1 MIHQHKEFKTMKAP
15 ITIGLFIAVLG
26 GFTSCSNSKTIT
38 VPLSQEAKI
47 EDTYTIIWNGVSNAY
62 RYVDGQWKRDETYD
76 YVFDVIQKRY
86 DNEWKSTKSLHR
98 LHPDYDGRAGN
109 RDQSMYFE
117 LKYAKGASEKLLHS
131 DIFSSLGTGM
141 GKSDTEFREQQFT
154 LNLTDVSSFSPYN
167 KIRITQ
173 HYQYEAG
180 LLTETVELLK
190 EKKGQD
196 SPFMKME
203 EKAFFYLRGKLEQ
216 APTVFQP

>member
-1 MIHQHKEFKTMKAP
+1 MKAP
-15 ITIGLFIAVLG
+15 IIISLFFAALA
-26 GFTSCSNSKTIT
+26 GFTSCSNSKTVI
-38 VPLSQEAKI
+38 VPLSTEAKI

-62 RYVDGQWKRDETYD
+62 RYTDEKWQRDETYD

-98 LHPDYDGRAGN
+98 MHPNYDGRAGD

-117 LKYAKGASEKLLHS
+117 LKYAKGASDRLLRT
-131 DIFSSLGTGM
+131 DIFSSLGTGL
-141 GKSDTEFREQQFT
+141 GKSDSEFREQQFT

-180 LLTETVELLK
+180 VLTETVELLK
-190 EKKGQD
+190 EKNGQD
-196 SPFMKME
+196 TPFMKME
-203 EKAFFYLRGKLEQ
+203 EKAYFYLRGKLEQ